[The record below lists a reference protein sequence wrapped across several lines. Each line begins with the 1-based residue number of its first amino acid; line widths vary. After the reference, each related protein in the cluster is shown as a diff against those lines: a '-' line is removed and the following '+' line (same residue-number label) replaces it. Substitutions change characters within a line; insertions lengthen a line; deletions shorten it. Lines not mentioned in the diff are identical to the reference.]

1 MSAVVGIVRS
11 SGGALD
17 VESAPGA
24 GTRFDLYLPR
34 CVAPVAAP
42 PAETTVVAEGR
53 TGLALVVD
61 DDEALRTIARRVLER
76 TGFEVLESST
86 GEEGVAV
93 HRRHVGAIR
102 LVVLDLTMPGMNGV
116 DALREIR
123 RVDPAVPVIV
133 ASGYAAQDSVED
145 LRSPGV
151 SFLQKPYSALQL
163 MQLATELTSRQRT

>member
-1 MSAVVGIVRS
+1 M
-11 SGGALD
+11 
-17 VESAPGA
+17 
-24 GTRFDLYLPR
+24 
-34 CVAPVAAP
+34 
-42 PAETTVVAEGR
+42 
-53 TGLALVVD
+53 
-61 DDEALRTIARRVLER
+61 LER
-76 TGFEVLESST
+76 AGFEVLESPT

-93 HRRHVGAIR
+93 HRRHAGAIG